1 MTLHLVLFRL
11 SPSLTDDDRDAFVKS
26 FERALVDIPVIRRAT
41 VGRRVTFGAAY
52 EAAMSHY
59 DYMAALEFENDAA
72 LRSYLDHPTHAKL
85 GMRFFASSDAVLV
98 YDFEA
103 VPGDRLRELVVR
115 DTSDRE

>member
-1 MTLHLVLFRL
+1 VTLHLVLFRL
-11 SPSLTDDDRDAFVKS
+11 SPTLTDDDRDAFVKS

-52 EAAMSHY
+52 EAGMAHY
-59 DYMAALEFENDAA
+59 DYMAVLEFETEAD
-72 LRSYLDHPTHAKL
+72 LRAYLAHPAHAEL

-103 VPGDRLRELVVR
+103 VPGDRLRELVR
-115 DTSDRE
+115 RAPF